1 MAVSPELES
10 RLSEALKGGELL
22 TDPAARQLY
31 AQDVYTRAAPAAM
44 VARASSLAE
53 LQSCMALLHAAKVPC
68 VAHGGGLSYTGG
80 LVPDS
85 EGWAVIDLGLM
96 DRVIEIN
103 RRDMTVTVE
112 CGCSWKKL
120 HEALAGTGLRTP
132 YWGTLSGIRATVG
145 GGLSQNAVFWGSG
158 QHGSA
163 VDSVLSLTVVLA
175 DGTRIETGSAAQKN
189 GTPFFRHFGPD
200 LTGLFCA
207 DTGALGIKATATL
220 RLLPEL
226 PTRDYLAFD
235 FPTAETTLGAMSD
248 IARAG
253 IASECFGFDPFL
265 QRQRIKRHSMSAD
278 VKALAGVMQASGS
291 LLAAVKD
298 GARLTLAG
306 RRYLRDVNFSVQII
320 VEDRIEAGAAARA
333 ETARE
338 IAVAHGGREI
348 ENSIPKIARAH
359 PFGPVN
365 SMLGP
370 QGERW
375 LPVHGLFPHSRI
387 ARAYAASEAIFRA
400 HRERSEA
407 LGVAT
412 GYLFATISTHACV
425 LEPVFFWPDECLD
438 IHQDAVEDAHL
449 ARLPRHA
456 ANPEARAQVHLLRQL
471 LIECYSELG
480 AAHLQ
485 IGRSYRYREAL
496 KAGPARLIDA
506 LKAAVDSE
514 QRMNPGSLGLPAGR

>member
-1 MAVSPELES
+1 
-10 RLSEALKGGELL
+10 
-22 TDPAARQLY
+22 
-31 AQDVYTRAAPAAM
+31 
-44 VARASSLAE
+44 
-53 LQSCMALLHAAKVPC
+53 
-68 VAHGGGLSYTGG
+68 
-80 LVPDS
+80 
-85 EGWAVIDLGLM
+85 
-96 DRVIEIN
+96 
-103 RRDMTVTVE
+103 
-112 CGCSWKKL
+112 
-120 HEALAGTGLRTP
+120 
-132 YWGTLSGIRATVG
+132 
-145 GGLSQNAVFWGSG
+145 
-158 QHGSA
+158 
-163 VDSVLSLTVVLA
+163 
-175 DGTRIETGSAAQKN
+175 
-189 GTPFFRHFGPD
+189 
-200 LTGLFCA
+200 
-207 DTGALGIKATATL
+207 
-220 RLLPEL
+220 
-226 PTRDYLAFD
+226 
-235 FPTAETTLGAMSD
+235 MSD

-306 RRYLRDVNFSVQII
+306 RRYLRDVDFSVQII

-338 IAVAHGGREI
+338 IAAAHGGREI

-370 QGERW
+370 EGERW